1 MFKQRSHDTHYNTH
15 LPLIKG
21 NPGQYITALLGSSLM
36 ERFKTT
42 GANLS
47 INQNLQVLN
56 LGVSD
61 HQIQNVQYRI
71 NQGLVDAL
79 KEHQQIKLIY
89 VQMGGNN
96 LVKNG
101 LRKEDVESY
110 TELIKGLRAELPDA
124 TIVITVLFV
133 QRGLEV
139 RVIEPA
145 DNSMRGIAAENGCE
159 FLPFG
164 DQRGMMGRDEV
175 HPNLAGY
182 TKWNDILENDMKSQ
196 WRDKLWSEK
205 KI

>member
-15 LPLIKG
+15 LPLITG
-21 NPGQYITALLGSSLM
+21 NPGQYTTALLESSLM

-47 INQNLQVLN
+47 INKNPQILN
-56 LGVSD
+56 LGVGGD
-61 HQIQNVQYRI
+61 KIQNVQYRI

-96 LVKNG
+96 LNKNG
-101 LRKEDVESY
+101 LRREDVESY
-110 TELIKGLRAELPDA
+110 GQLIKGLCAELPDA
-124 TIVITVLFV
+124 TIVITALFV

-139 RVIEPA
+139 RVIEQA
-145 DNSMRGIAAENGCE
+145 NDGLRGIAAENGCE

-164 DQRGMMGRDEV
+164 DQRGVMGRDKV
-175 HPNLAGY
+175 HPNVAGY
-182 TKWNDILENDMKSQ
+182 TKWNDILENDMKS
-196 WRDKLWSEK
+196 R
-205 KI
+205 

>member
-15 LPLIKG
+15 LPLITG
-21 NPGQYITALLGSSLM
+21 NPGQYTTALLGSSLM

-42 GANLS
+42 GAQLS
-47 INQNLQVLN
+47 INQNPQILN
-56 LGVSD
+56 LGVSGD
-61 HQIQNVQYRI
+61 KIQNVQYRI
-71 NQGLVDAL
+71 DQGLVDAL

-110 TELIKGLRAELPDA
+110 AELIKGLRAELPNA
-124 TIVITVLFV
+124 TIVITALFV

-139 RVIEPA
+139 RVIEQA
-145 DNSMRGIAAENGCE
+145 NNSLRGIAAENGCE

-164 DQRGMMGRDEV
+164 DQRGMMGRDMV

-182 TKWNDILENDMKSQ
+182 TKWNDILENDMKS
-196 WRDKLWSEK
+196 R
-205 KI
+205 